1 MASVV
6 FRDTAFVRGKNSFV
20 ARLMGHGFLKPQ
32 NKLLRTDLAGQVE
45 AVGRNVKQFQP
56 GNEIFGGMS
65 AHGYGGFAE
74 YVSVPE
80 NALRLKPAS
89 MTFEEAVYVGADVAK
104 SVLDVAVT
112 GSGETWQFFNDD
124 EGVSQAVY

>member
-1 MASVV
+1 
-6 FRDTAFVRGKNSFV
+6 
-20 ARLMGHGFLKPQ
+20 
-32 NKLLRTDLAGQVE
+32 
-45 AVGRNVKQFQP
+45 
-56 GNEIFGGMS
+56 MS
-65 AHGYGGFAE
+65 ARGYGGFAE
-74 YVSVPE
+74 YVSVPK

-89 MTFEEAVYVGADVAK
+89 MTFEEAVYVGTDVAK